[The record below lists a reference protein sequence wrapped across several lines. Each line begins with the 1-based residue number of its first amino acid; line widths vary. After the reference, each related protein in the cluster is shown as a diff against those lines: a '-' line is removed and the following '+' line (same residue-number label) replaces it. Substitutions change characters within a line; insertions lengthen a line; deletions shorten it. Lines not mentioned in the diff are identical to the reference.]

1 MLNKTIN
8 YLSHYFDSL
17 FCAKVIFSKQ
27 IYNNKLGQKI
37 KILHLFVNMFLF
49 IKNMFIFSRLFNKN
63 NSKQKAYGIENNSSI
78 SYIVRRIIFL
88 FKSVLKKGYLI
99 KKFLLSQTKIVVE
112 RIIDR
117 II

>member
-1 MLNKTIN
+1 
-8 YLSHYFDSL
+8 
-17 FCAKVIFSKQ
+17 
-27 IYNNKLGQKI
+27 
-37 KILHLFVNMFLF
+37 MFLF

-78 SYIVRRIIFL
+78 SYIVRRIILNF
-88 FKSVLKKGYLI
+88 FIQKCAKKGYLI

>member
-63 NSKQKAYGIENNSSI
+63 NSKQKAYGIENNSNI
-78 SYIVRRIIFL
+78 SYIVRRIILNF
-88 FKSVLKKGYLI
+88 FIQKCAKK
-99 KKFLLSQTKIVVE
+99 
-112 RIIDR
+112 RIFN
-117 II
+117 